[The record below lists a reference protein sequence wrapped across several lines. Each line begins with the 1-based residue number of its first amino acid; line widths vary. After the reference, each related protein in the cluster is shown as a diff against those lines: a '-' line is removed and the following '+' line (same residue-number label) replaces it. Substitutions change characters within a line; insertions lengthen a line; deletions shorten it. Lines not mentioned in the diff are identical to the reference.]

1 MKCAEP
7 IIDFFWRGSAGQV
20 FGMIYLAVGAYG
32 STSFGWTFS
41 SFVAFGKAGNTDGLS
56 RTKLPCLL
64 SAVRGLILIAFWG

>member
-7 IIDFFWRGSAGQV
+7 IIDFFWCGSAEQD

-32 STSFGWTFS
+32 TTSFGWTFS
-41 SFVAFGKAGNTDGLS
+41 SFVTFGKAGNTDGLS

-64 SAVRGLILIAFWG
+64 NAFRGLLFFALWG